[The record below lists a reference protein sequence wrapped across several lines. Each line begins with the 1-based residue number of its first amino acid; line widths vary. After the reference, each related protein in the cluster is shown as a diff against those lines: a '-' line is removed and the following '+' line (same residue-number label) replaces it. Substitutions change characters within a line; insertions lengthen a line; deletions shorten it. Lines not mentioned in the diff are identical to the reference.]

1 MHKKINLIIV
11 GFFSVLTVLL
21 DVGFMLYLPIVFY
34 YLLKDY
40 KNIYYL
46 VPSGLIGLLLFT
58 GTSYLISFG
67 ILVILLLFVLW
78 IMNKLTKGYYMYII
92 LGLLNLITYIII
104 YQGFPDFAKYLILLA
119 VSLLLYI
126 YFEKNLFEALKLN
139 SVLYNQTIS
148 EILIILITILGG
160 LKITVGINLGFLLA
174 VFFAMYAASSWKNIY
189 SLIYALIVLIIGVL
203 FFDIQEMLFIPFI
216 VSFYFLP
223 FVYPIL
229 IVNVFSLLVI
239 LLNTGY
245 KDELMLTIMGI
256 SLLFELLRNLI
267 VTSYQND
274 NIIREGIYTQI
285 VENVSKEV
293 LSFAEML
300 NKFVRNFKNS
310 KEYTNKMSESLK
322 MIIQRNCNA
331 CPKRKECFSKNRNVI
346 YPHFKSLILQKDLYS
361 GELRDFLNECYHA
374 KGVCS
379 TAKNLNYRIDF
390 SDVSPSNNALVAQL
404 TGVSNAI
411 RKYAVDMI
419 SKEEISYEMIA
430 NLKQKLLNYGYEIT
444 YFEVK
449 RSFLK
454 DFLIVIGIK
463 NFNIKTETIELKEL
477 IDKILKV
484 PVSIVQESIAD
495 NISFIQ
501 IIPELKV
508 DIIYGYGSLSSEG
521 NHICGDNYL
530 IKNLNNGKFVTAI
543 SDGMGKGFD
552 AFQESNNMLNIIND
566 VVELNLDSTTSLEIL
581 NTFYALQ
588 EYLEKYATLDLVE
601 INRYT
606 KEAKFYKMGATTT
619 YIIKKSGKIERITNQ
634 NLPFGIDENIE
645 NYQYYLEDDDLI
657 LMSSDGV
664 FENIIEDKSLE
675 QFILKIKNEVPQ
687 KIVYEILNY
696 TLKQKLKTKDD
707 MTLIALRIKNA

>member
-1 MHKKINLIIV
+1 
-11 GFFSVLTVLL
+11 
-21 DVGFMLYLPIVFY
+21 
-34 YLLKDY
+34 
-40 KNIYYL
+40 
-46 VPSGLIGLLLFT
+46 
-58 GTSYLISFG
+58 
-67 ILVILLLFVLW
+67 
-78 IMNKLTKGYYMYII
+78 
-92 LGLLNLITYIII
+92 
-104 YQGFPDFAKYLILLA
+104 
-119 VSLLLYI
+119 
-126 YFEKNLFEALKLN
+126 
-139 SVLYNQTIS
+139 
-148 EILIILITILGG
+148 
-160 LKITVGINLGFLLA
+160 
-174 VFFAMYAASSWKNIY
+174 
-189 SLIYALIVLIIGVL
+189 
-203 FFDIQEMLFIPFI
+203 
-216 VSFYFLP
+216 
-223 FVYPIL
+223 
-229 IVNVFSLLVI
+229 
-239 LLNTGY
+239 
-245 KDELMLTIMGI
+245 
-256 SLLFELLRNLI
+256 
-267 VTSYQND
+267 
-274 NIIREGIYTQI
+274 
-285 VENVSKEV
+285 
-293 LSFAEML
+293 
-300 NKFVRNFKNS
+300 
-310 KEYTNKMSESLK
+310 
-322 MIIQRNCNA
+322 
-331 CPKRKECFSKNRNVI
+331 
-346 YPHFKSLILQKDLYS
+346 
-361 GELRDFLNECYHA
+361 
-374 KGVCS
+374 
-379 TAKNLNYRIDF
+379 
-390 SDVSPSNNALVAQL
+390 
-404 TGVSNAI
+404 
-411 RKYAVDMI
+411 MI
-419 SKEEISYEMIA
+419 SKEEISYEKIA

-463 NFNIKTETIELKEL
+463 NFNVKTETIELKEL

>member
-1 MHKKINLIIV
+1 MYKKINLVIV
-11 GFFSVLTVLL
+11 AFFSVLTVLL
-21 DVGFMLYLPIVFY
+21 DIGFLLYLPIVFY

-40 KNIYYL
+40 KNIYYII
-46 VPSGLIGLLLFT
+46 PSSLLSLCLFT
-58 GTSYLISFG
+58 GTSCLISFG

-78 IMNKLTKGYYMYII
+78 IMNKFTKGYYMYII
-92 LGLLNLITYIII
+92 LGLLNLTTYIVL
-104 YQGFPDFAKYLILLA
+104 YQGFPDPAKFIVLFVI
-119 VSLLLYI
+119 SLMTYI

-148 EILIILITILGG
+148 EIIIIIITILGG
-160 LKITVGINLGFLLA
+160 LKVTVGINLGFLIA
-174 VFFAMYAASSWKNIY
+174 IFFAMYAACSWKNIY
-189 SLIYALIVLIIGVL
+189 SLAYALIILIIGVL
-203 FFDIQEMLFIPFI
+203 FFNIQEMLFIPFI

-223 FVYPIL
+223 FVYPIM
-229 IVNVFSLLVI
+229 IVNIFSLLVV

-245 KDELMLTIMGI
+245 KDELMLTIMAV
-256 SLLFELLRNLI
+256 SLLFEILKKFI
-267 VTSYQND
+267 VTTHQKEEK
-274 NIIREGIYTQI
+274 IREGIYTQI
-285 VENVSKEV
+285 VENVSNEV
-293 LSFAEML
+293 LSFAEVL
-300 NKFVRNFKNS
+300 DKFVKNFKTS
-310 KEYTNKMSESLK
+310 KEYDNKISESLK
-322 MIIQRNCNA
+322 TIVQRHCNA

-361 GELRDFLNECYHA
+361 GELRDFLNECYHG

-390 SDVSPSNNALVAQL
+390 SDPNANNNALVAQL
-404 TGVSNAI
+404 NGVANAI

-419 SKEEISYEMIA
+419 SKEEISYELIT
-430 NLKQKLLNYGYEIT
+430 NLKQKLLNCGYEIT

-449 RSFLK
+449 RSFTK
-454 DFLIVIGIK
+454 DFLLLIGIK
-463 NFNIKTETIELKEL
+463 DFNISTELTELKNV
-477 IDKILKV
+477 IDNTLKI
-484 PVSIVQESIAD
+484 PISIIQESLTEEV
-495 NISFIQ
+495 NFMQ

-508 DIIYGYGSLSSEG
+508 DIVYGYGSLSSEG

-530 IKNLNNGKFVTAI
+530 IKDLKNGKFVTAI
-543 SDGMGKGFD
+543 SDGMGKGFS
-552 AFQESNNMLNIIND
+552 AFQESSTMLSMIND
-566 VVELNLDSTTSLEIL
+566 VIELNLNSSTSLEIL
-581 NTFYALQ
+581 NTFYVIQ

-619 YIIKKSGKIERITNQ
+619 YIIKKNGKIEKITNQ
-634 NLPFGIDENIE
+634 NLPFGIDDNIE
-645 NYQYYLEDDDLI
+645 NYECLLEDDDLI

-675 QFILKIKNEVPQ
+675 RFILKIKNEAPQ